1 MLTLRL
7 LLLVLV
13 SAGFAS
19 AQTKARPN
27 IVWLVAEDM
36 SPWLGCYGD
45 TTVPTPNCDRLARE
59 GIRYANAFATSP
71 VCAPARSSLITG
83 MYATRIGT
91 MQMRNNNKSVD
102 EFVSWWRYDGIAR
115 KVLFVGE
122 ADVAREQME
131 STLDMGDEGQIMS
144 DESMFEVDQN

>member
-19 AQTKARPN
+19 AQSKERPN
-27 IVWLVAEDM
+27 LIWLVAEDM

-91 MQMRNNNKSVD
+91 MQMPRFFHLFAALN
-102 EFVSWWRYDGIAR
+102 VSIAC
-115 KVLFVGE
+115 
-122 ADVAREQME
+122 AARPSPVRIRGQG
-131 STLDMGDEGQIMS
+131 STPHRAQGGKHTPPGARRLPPTQ
-144 DESMFEVDQN
+144 